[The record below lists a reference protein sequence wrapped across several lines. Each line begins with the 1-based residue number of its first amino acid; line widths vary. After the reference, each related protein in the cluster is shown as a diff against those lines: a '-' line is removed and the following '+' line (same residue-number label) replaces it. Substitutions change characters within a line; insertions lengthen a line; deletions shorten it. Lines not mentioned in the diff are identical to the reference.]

1 MPVNIACA
9 LGAILAIAATIVL
22 FILVLPKSKNGKL
35 PNKFLQFLH
44 DALNFKILFLE
55 SILKAIYVLLT
66 CLSIFVGFFL
76 LFSRVGYGYGYGYGY
91 GHYTSTFL
99 YGLELL
105 ILGPILLRILYE
117 LLMLAIILVK
127 NVIEINR
134 KINSPSDG
142 SQPTEDTP
150 PKQEPVYLYCTQC
163 GTRYDVTQGNCP
175 NCGKNNR
182 P

>member
-1 MPVNIACA
+1 MPVNVACA

-22 FILVLPKSKNGKL
+22 FILVLPKSKDGKL

-66 CLSIFVGFFL
+66 CLCIFIGFFL
-76 LFSRVGYGYGYGYGY
+76 LFSRVGYSYGYGYGY
-91 GHYTSTFL
+91 YTSTFL
-99 YGLELL
+99 YGLVML
-105 ILGPILLRILYE
+105 ILGPILLRISYE

-134 KINSPSDG
+134 KLKSSSDG
-142 SQPTEDTP
+142 SSQDEEAP
-150 PKQEPVYLYCTQC
+150 PKPEPVYLYCTQC
-163 GTRYDVTQGNCP
+163 GTRYDVTQQSTCP
-175 NCGKNNR
+175 NCGKNNT